1 MTSFADLGVPDDL
14 VRALAARAIDAPFA
28 IQSLTLA
35 DALAGRDVSG
45 KAPTG
50 SGKTL
55 AFGIPLVAGA
65 GAAHPRRP
73 QALVLVPTREL
84 ASQVAKEL
92 IWLGKRRKV
101 RVVAVYGGAGFGP
114 QLAALRKGVEIVV
127 ACPGRLEDLMGRGEA
142 DLSHVRTVV
151 LDEADR
157 MADMGFLPT
166 VRRILDRTPADRQ
179 TLLFSATLDG
189 AVDALVREYQRDPVR
204 HELPADP
211 EQPSLATHIFWQA
224 GRDDRLDLTARIV
237 RAAGPTF
244 VFCRTKHGSDNVA
257 KKLGRLGL
265 RIETIHGNRSQ
276 AQRERALKAFTEG
289 KVDALVATDVAARGI
304 HVDDVACVVHYDPP
318 GDEKDYTHRSGRTAR
333 AGASGTVI
341 SLVMPDQ
348 VKEVRRMQRALDLP
362 QGVGTPSDAAFDALG
377 AVLPVTHP
385 VVPAPVP
392 AKPSKPAKQ
401 ITHPKHGKHQRA
413 GGRGDRRIRGTLKFY
428 DIKRGFGFIDQ
439 GTGEDLFVHHS
450 GLDVAGHR
458 LKEGQ
463 VVEYEV
469 VEGRKGEE
477 AREVRIPLD

>member
-1 MTSFADLGVPDDL
+1 MTSFAELGVPDDL
-14 VRALAARAIDAPFA
+14 VRTLQAKAIDAPFP
-28 IQSLTLA
+28 IQALTLV

-55 AFGIPLVAGA
+55 AFGIPMVAGA
-65 GAAHPRRP
+65 APAGPKRP
-73 QALVLVPTREL
+73 TCLVLVPTREL
-84 ASQVAKEL
+84 ASQVAREL

-101 RVVAVYGGAGFGP
+101 RVLAVYGGAGFGP
-114 QLAALRKGVEIVV
+114 QLTALRRGVEIVV
-127 ACPGRLEDLMGRGEA
+127 ACPGRLEDLMARGEA
-142 DLSHVRTVV
+142 DLSCVRTVV
-151 LDEADR
+151 IDEADR

-166 VRRILDRTPADRQ
+166 VRRILDQTPTDRQ

-189 AVDALVREYQRDPVR
+189 AVDALVRDYQRDPVR
-204 HELPADP
+204 HERPEDP
-211 EQPSLATHIFWQA
+211 ETPSLATHLFWMA
-224 GRDDRLDLTARIV
+224 SRDDRIDIAARIV

-257 KKLGRLGL
+257 KKLGRTGL

-318 GDEKDYTHRSGRTAR
+318 ADEKDYTHRSGRTAR
-333 AGASGTVI
+333 AGAAGTVI

-348 VKEVRRMQRALDLP
+348 AKGVRRMQRTLGLP
-362 QGVGTPSDAAFDALG
+362 DGIGAPSDAAFDALG
-377 AVLPVTHP
+377 AVMPP
-385 VVPAPVP
+385 PRPPVP

-401 ITHPKHGKHQRA
+401 ITHPKHGKPGARSGRA
-413 GGRGDRRIRGTLKFY
+413 RTRGTLKFY

-477 AREVRIPLD
+477 ARELRIPGD